1 VNFTIHKEKLKD
13 GLDKIKQSL
22 SVGAVNPIL
31 EHFLFEVK
39 NQILT
44 VKTTDIQTSSIWQ
57 TTVESK
63 DSFSFSLPGN
73 TFISLVSSLEN
84 TNIEF
89 NYNSGTQ
96 DVTLKCNKY
105 TWDCS
110 SGNIENFPK
119 IDIPEN
125 VIEYDLPVNFSN
137 FLKKVYFSIG
147 GDNSKQDLNSLS
159 FEIDKESNSLKL
171 ISTDRFRL
179 SYLKLDFDPLDN
191 LSLVIGKDYVN
202 DIIKFEPNKIFYE
215 NDQNPKFVLF
225 KKEIPSGTFITKI
238 ILNSIKYPDISA
250 YINNS
255 FEESEFS
262 IKRSDLISSLKRNK
276 ISSDKSEKIASFE
289 ISKNKIIL
297 SGFGNSSKSKEE
309 LTVINKDDVDKSF
322 NVKVDLLLDY
332 LSQDESENI
341 SFKVIDK
348 MCLVFDKKNYRHV
361 LSIE

>member
-1 VNFTIHKEKLKD
+1 MNFTIHKEKLKD

-22 SVGAVNPIL
+22 SVGAINPIL

-44 VKTTDIQTSSIWQ
+44 VKASNIQTSSIWQ
-57 TTVESK
+57 TSIESNQ
-63 DSFSFSLPGN
+63 SFSFSLPGN
-73 TFISLVSSLEN
+73 TLISLVSSLEN

-89 NYNSGTQ
+89 SYNLSTQ

-110 SGNIENFPK
+110 SGSIENFPR

-125 VIEYDLPVNFSN
+125 ILEYDLPVNFSN
-137 FLKKVYFSIG
+137 YLKKVYFSIS
-147 GDNSKQDLNSLS
+147 GDSSKQDLNSLS
-159 FEIDKESNSLKL
+159 FEITKDSLKL
-171 ISTDRFRL
+171 TSTDRFRL
-179 SYLKLDFDPLDN
+179 SYLKLDFKADHDLN
-191 LSLVIGKDYVN
+191 LVIGKDFVN
-202 DIIKFEPNKIFYE
+202 DIIKFEPNIIFYE
-215 NDQNPKFVLF
+215 KDPNPKFILF

-250 YINNS
+250 YINNT
-255 FEESEFS
+255 FEESEFTV
-262 IKRSDLISSLKRNK
+262 KRSELISSLKRNK

-289 ISKNKIIL
+289 ISKNKILL

-309 LTVINKDDVDKSF
+309 VSVINKSDLNKNF

-341 SFKVIDK
+341 SFKVMDK